1 MNQVPLGLNKL
12 VNLVNFVNGRLNW
25 VGEIELK
32 INDKYD
38 QPAHT
43 RLTQPILNL
52 AKDTV
57 KGIFGVLK
65 HLNVRFIH
73 CGRPYL
79 SCESV
84 RFWSL
89 NSHSSEMSNC

>member
-1 MNQVPLGLNKL
+1 MPLGLNKL

-43 RLTQPILNL
+43 RVTQPVLNL

-57 KGIFGVLK
+57 KGIVGILK
-65 HLNVRFIH
+65 HLNVRFKTSDAVLCCVDVTFDVLGVVWEFGSGGI
-73 CGRPYL
+73 
-79 SCESV
+79 
-84 RFWSL
+84 
-89 NSHSSEMSNC
+89 